1 MSAPVEAVPGGVRL
15 QISAQ
20 PRASRTELIGIHGG
34 ALKIRLAA
42 PPVDGA
48 ANLELLRFLARL
60 LRVPRS
66 NLTLIGGAAAK
77 RKLVQVRG
85 VGLEAAL
92 ARLGIEAL

>member
-1 MSAPVEAVPGGVRL
+1 MRL

-60 LRVPRS
+60 LGVPRS
-66 NLTLIGGAAAK
+66 NVTLVAGAAAK
-77 RKLVQVRG
+77 RKLVEVQG
-85 VGLEAAL
+85 VGLKTAR
-92 ARLGIEAL
+92 ARLGIEAP